1 MASRG
6 NWRVFMP
13 TKYLAHP
20 SIGGVQKVAQSGG
33 GLRRNALYQ
42 SLQAALRCDGFSAD
56 AWEA

>member
-6 NWRVFMP
+6 NWRILMP

-20 SIGGVQKVAQSGG
+20 SMGGVQKVVQSG

-56 AWEA
+56 EKGA